1 MRDQALSQASHR
13 VTELASAFLWDTT
26 RMPHITGTWLSHPA
40 ELQMFRRLSKQL
52 VDSVKSTNQ
61 DIRSQTMPQTAAYK
75 ANGLHEQEQGETPP
89 LLAVLRAVLRHKS
102 SLHALSLRL
111 MGLRVIPKYI
121 L

>member
-1 MRDQALSQASHR
+1 
-13 VTELASAFLWDTT
+13 
-26 RMPHITGTWLSHPA
+26 
-40 ELQMFRRLSKQL
+40 MFRRLSKQL
-52 VDSVKSTNQ
+52 VDSVKSTYQ
-61 DIRSQTMPQTAAYK
+61 DIRSQTMPQIAAYK

-121 L
+121 LKHTIIYYNFLQYTIVYYNIL